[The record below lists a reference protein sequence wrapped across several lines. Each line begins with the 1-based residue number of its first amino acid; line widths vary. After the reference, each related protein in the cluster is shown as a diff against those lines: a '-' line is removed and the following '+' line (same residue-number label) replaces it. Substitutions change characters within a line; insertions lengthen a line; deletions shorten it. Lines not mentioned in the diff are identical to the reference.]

1 MDTYDVQHNGGKLIV
16 PQNYN
21 KEEIEKQVL
30 DRAIAAKDRSRG
42 IPSFVGANIEWLTE
56 TDDSITT
63 SEDRLFCC
71 AVVERSDKYFDLV
84 HYYCVEII
92 EKEN

>member
-30 DRAIAAKDRSRG
+30 DRAIAAKDKSRG
-42 IPSFVGANIEWLTE
+42 IPSFADARVEWI
-56 TDDSITT
+56 TDDYSVNK
-63 SEDRLFCC
+63 LFCC
-71 AVVERSDKYFDLV
+71 AVVKRTDKYFDLV